1 MARAGGLGELYG
13 LSLRHWASG
22 QGEAPIQSLVQLH
35 SCGLQ
40 GPQPPPFC
48 RSSFVW
54 LVPSPTDEW
63 SRLAGFP
70 ASLSCNRGQGPR
82 GSEKGKTEAG
92 RGGGEDG
99 KTQRDPGTGR
109 VTEAANRD
117 RCSSTE
123 KNSTGEGAATEGGGD
138 WWHRGIPTPC
148 SPGGVNKSN

>member
-13 LSLRHWASG
+13 LSLGHWASG

-40 GPQPPPFC
+40 GPQPPPFR

-70 ASLSCNRGQGPR
+70 ASLSSNRGQDR
-82 GSEKGKTEAG
+82 EA
-92 RGGGEDG
+92 
-99 KTQRDPGTGR
+99 QRR
-109 VTEAANRD
+109 ARQRQA
-117 RCSSTE
+117 
-123 KNSTGEGAATEGGGD
+123 GEGGRNRRHRETLAQEG
-138 WWHRGIPTPC
+138 
-148 SPGGVNKSN
+148 